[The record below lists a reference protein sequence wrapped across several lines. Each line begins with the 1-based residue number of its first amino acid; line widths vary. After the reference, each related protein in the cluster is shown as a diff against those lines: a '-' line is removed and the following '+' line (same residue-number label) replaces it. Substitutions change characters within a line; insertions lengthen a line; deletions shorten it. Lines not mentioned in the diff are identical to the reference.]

1 MGQLN
6 AWVIQEALKKERRIT
21 LPWVQHTFQTTY
33 SDAVWLLEQ
42 MELRGWVEPT
52 GDGCYWR
59 VNRKALC
66 LRRLKKTECAALSEK
81 LTVDCAAALDCLREA
96 HGKPVTAKMVEAA
109 VHGHSDTVV
118 ALRVLAE
125 LNLVFIHKEYA
136 FSTISTAESWAL
148 STTVRS
154 CLRRRIGERYTPEEA
169 VKRFRK
175 TLWDTIAK
183 CGKSEPDEDGEDEIF
198 DEDDEDE

>member
-6 AWVIQEALKKERRIT
+6 AWDIQEALKKERRIT
-21 LPWVQHTFQTTY
+21 LPWVQHTFQTAY
-33 SDAVWLLEQ
+33 SDAVWMMEQ
-42 MELRGWVEPT
+42 MELRGWVEPV
-52 GDGCYWR
+52 GDGRYWR

-66 LRRLKKTECAALSEK
+66 LRHLKKTECAALLEK
-81 LTVDCAAALDCLREA
+81 LTIDCAAALDCLREA
-96 HGKPVTAKMVEAA
+96 RGKPVTAKMVEAA

-118 ALRVLAE
+118 ALRVLNE

-136 FSTISTAESWAL
+136 FPTISAAESWAL

-154 CLRRRIGERYTPEEA
+154 CLCRRIGERYEPEEA

-183 CGKSEPDEDGEDEIF
+183 CGKSEPDDDEIF